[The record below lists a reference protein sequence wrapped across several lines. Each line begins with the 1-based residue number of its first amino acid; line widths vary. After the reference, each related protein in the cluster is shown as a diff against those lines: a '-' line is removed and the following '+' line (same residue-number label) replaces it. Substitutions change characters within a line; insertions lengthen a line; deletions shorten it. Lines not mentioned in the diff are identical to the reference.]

1 MISVQSQTKTAINKA
16 QQNLAALK
24 SSKSMAHFSQDV
36 NKSQLV
42 TPKKKM
48 IDQVDDKASANL
60 MRLNNSVAF
69 FRQAEE

>member
-1 MISVQSQTKTAINKA
+1 
-16 QQNLAALK
+16 
-24 SSKSMAHFSQDV
+24 MAHFSQEA